1 MNKTNEHDKEIV
13 FEEEEM
19 ELEDKMVYTI
29 PRRS

>member
-1 MNKTNEHDKEIV
+1 MNKTNEHDEEIV

-29 PRRS
+29 PIRS